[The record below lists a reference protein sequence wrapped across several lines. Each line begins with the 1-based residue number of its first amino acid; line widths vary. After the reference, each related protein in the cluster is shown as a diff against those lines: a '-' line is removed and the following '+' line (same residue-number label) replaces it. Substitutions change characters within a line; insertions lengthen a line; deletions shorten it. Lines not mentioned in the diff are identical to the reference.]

1 MRGGALRVKVERGTV
16 READS
21 SSRSWERRTEKG
33 SPDSTTLDGRASAAL
48 NRKDRDGKTMLIE
61 EVSTM
66 VQEAPTTKPVTTP
79 TNNRNSSKLEKCD
92 NKGLIILCDSTPELS
107 PAKRERKR
115 QRRLSSAVRKLSS
128 QDDSRQIRLDRYLSK
143 SGDRDATP
151 PLEEHKVAHIVTN
164 SPVKCSEQSVGQCS
178 SSQKVVS
185 SSRDTPTRPVVSS
198 NLPVS
203 PQPKSHV
210 KAECSPERLLEPAL
224 SLARV
229 VESISPEP
237 ALPLARVVESISPE
251 PALPLAR
258 VVESISPEP
267 ALPLARVV
275 ESISPEPALP
285 LARVVESSSPE
296 PVERVVESIS
306 PEPLPVECVQETPL
320 LNTTGPVTTIPAWSC
335 SELHARGESR
345 SVDVDQLM
353 LGVELGV
360 DIRSRVALHF
370 PPASQSA
377 WNYVVVSMSSARTRG
392 RRGDQKFVESLEEV
406 LGKGNCIPNSHISDI
421 LDHVLSVSD
430 PNLLL
435 RLNSLLAIDARSRP
449 GVALSACKIWGLMEE
464 CCRKLLPSES
474 CSGDPQS
481 YPQSAHVAMLYL
493 LALLVVDAA
502 ADGHS
507 TTPLVQQVLSPV
519 TQWRRVL
526 VIVNLLVKL
535 LVNRT
540 QYSPLSSL
548 PCLLPVLARLL
559 SLCALLSSQETHCD
573 DGAMRLARELSSRMS
588 KLSSTQLKT
597 DLLLLVPCHWL
608 REKVAHVHL
617 QREFPHPVEGQTT
630 ISAAALSSDHISS
643 HLHRSPRRRNGGQN
657 DVAFFLI
664 LIFHLIHSHSSRL
677 LHPPK
682 IYSQSPSAKLSSAQ
696 PALSPAEL
704 ALQLSP
710 VAKEI
715 QLMVERLWGEESL
728 CEELTAPQCWLYLQ
742 LLQSMFPC
750 QHTQ

>member
-21 SSRSWERRTEKG
+21 SGRSWERRTQKG

-48 NRKDRDGKTMLIE
+48 NGKDRDGKTMLIE

-258 VVESISPEP
+258 VVES
-267 ALPLARVV
+267 
-275 ESISPEPALP
+275 
-285 LARVVESSSPE
+285 SSPE

-421 LDHVLSVSD
+421 LGHVLSVSD

-573 DGAMRLARELSSRMS
+573 DGAMRLALELSLRMS

-597 DLLLLVPCHWL
+597 DLLLLIPCHWL
-608 REKVAHVHL
+608 REKVAHIHL

-630 ISAAALSSDHISS
+630 VATAATLSSDHVNFDFIASS
-643 HLHRSPRRRNGGQN
+643 HLHRSPRCRNGGQN
-657 DVAFFLI
+657 DVAFFLV